1 MKDEIVLL
9 DRFSRITE
17 SAEPYPVD
25 FDDAWQWIGY
35 STKQKAREALERNFE
50 ENFDFLTTRLKS
62 TGGRPG
68 DGYFLTVDCFKAFC
82 MMAGT
87 EKGKEVRQYYLAIEK
102 KYRELQHKAFNQ
114 EAVTEAI
121 REEVSRAIG
130 EKLAFLS
137 KSDIRKRLS
146 KADRD
151 EEIRQEVAAFVEKH
165 LEFTEN
171 WRDVLKECDMY
182 VLFKEGCIEKNPIPK
197 YAFHNQLRLDFP
209 QAVWGRDKQDVVIWH
224 NLRFKGEKS
233 G

>member
-1 MKDEIVLL
+1 MTVKEIAELCGVDETTVQRWVKKISDCKMQSELSERLTNAGHGIPADFTL
-9 DRFSRITE
+9 DET
-17 SAEPYPVD
+17 
-25 FDDAWQWIGY
+25 
-35 STKQKAREALERNFE
+35 
-50 ENFDFLTTRLKS
+50 
-62 TGGRPG
+62 
-68 DGYFLTVDCFKAFC
+68 
-82 MMAGT
+82 
-87 EKGKEVRQYYLAIEK
+87 LAIVRAGGNDTLANLLAENAKNRDALAVRAGNFPIPEAFLMAFIEK
-102 KYRELQHKAFNQ
+102 
-114 EAVTEAI
+114 AI
-121 REEVSRAIG
+121 SQAIG

-137 KSDIRKRLS
+137 KSDVRKRLS

-209 QAVWGRDKQDVVIWH
+209 QAVWGRNKQDVVIWH
-224 NLRFKGEKS
+224 NVRFKGGKS